1 LLPVGTRQTDFH
13 PSKLN
18 QASTSMNLPPV
29 LTRTLPTGHD
39 LTTNLHARLDAQQE
53 APSKTE
59 VVMAQVPDQH
69 IGDDV
74 AAADAPH
81 EVKPIRPMLWWLLA
95 VAAIAAAALWFN
107 SQRSVENIAPVAE
120 QPSVEQTAPEE
131 TPAAIAEQRRQAPT
145 ARKQTT
151 KPAVAQSRQARPLAN
166 NVTPKY
172 PPAALRSGIGGTV
185 LVRAEVDAA
194 GNPVT
199 VTVAKR
205 SGNRDLDRAAVNA
218 VRNWRFEPAMRDGKA
233 TASVVQVPVD
243 FKPI

>member
-1 LLPVGTRQTDFH
+1 LLPVGTANRFH
-13 PSKLN
+13 ASKLN

-29 LTRTLPTGHD
+29 LTRSLPTGHD
-39 LTTNLHARLDAQQE
+39 STTSLHARLDAQE
-53 APSKTE
+53 ASSKTE
-59 VVMAQVPDQH
+59 VFMAQVPNQR
-69 IGDDV
+69 IDDV
-74 AAADAPH
+74 AVADAPH
-81 EVKPIRPMLWWLLA
+81 EVKPIRPMLWWLMA
-95 VAAIAAAALWFN
+95 VAAIAAALWFN

>member
-1 LLPVGTRQTDFH
+1 
-13 PSKLN
+13 
-18 QASTSMNLPPV
+18 
-29 LTRTLPTGHD
+29 
-39 LTTNLHARLDAQQE
+39 
-53 APSKTE
+53 
-59 VVMAQVPDQH
+59 MAQVPNQH
-69 IGDDV
+69 IDDDV
-74 AAADAPH
+74 AATDTPR

-107 SQRSVENIAPVAE
+107 SQRSVENAAPVAE

-131 TPAAIAEQRRQAPT
+131 TPAAMAEPRRQAST
-145 ARKQTT
+145 AGKQTT

-218 VRNWRFEPAMRDGKA
+218 VRSWRFEPAMRDGKA